1 MKRVIVGYLKSVAFI
16 SCMYAL
22 GASNEYMYS
31 SEGMQVTFGLVAILI
46 VIAWSEIKDLI
57 LRRD

>member
-1 MKRVIVGYLKSVAFI
+1 MKRMIISSLKALAFV

-22 GASNEYMYS
+22 GASNEYMYP
-31 SEGMQVTFGLVAILI
+31 SEGMQVTFGIIAILI

-57 LRRD
+57 SRRN

>member
-1 MKRVIVGYLKSVAFI
+1 MKRIFVSALKSVAFI

-22 GASNEYMYS
+22 GSSNEYLYPAG
-31 SEGMQVTFGLVAILI
+31 GMQVTFGIIAILI

-57 LRRD
+57 RRRD

>member
-1 MKRVIVGYLKSVAFI
+1 MKRIIVGSLKSVAFI

-22 GASNEYMYS
+22 GASNEYMYP

-46 VIAWSEIKDLI
+46 VIAWSEIKELI
-57 LRRD
+57 GKKD